1 MPSESIPIT
10 SAWGPIRL
18 ENRDPPQKESPP
30 ELSARTEACPS
41 LPPFSLSCLVSI
53 CLCFYQSPQKHETLW
68 LKHEIVFFR
77 LPMMSESELAKRKGK
92 EREKEFYVE
101 ISIFS
106 YLDRKKRGLIVS
118 CWWLITTTTIY
129 HSECLLGDIQVCLS
143 SIWDLFK
150 NWFA

>member
-1 MPSESIPIT
+1 MELNQKNPELKLLTQQLENDICSETLWTPWPDVGGGSRVIGLVFVIVTISRAKMPFLLIT
-10 SAWGPIRL
+10 SIVMAKSV
-18 ENRDPPQKESPP
+18 Q
-30 ELSARTEACPS
+30 SAS
-41 LPPFSLSCLVSI
+41 LPLYIRSLLTY
-53 CLCFYQSPQKHETLW
+53 FYQSPQKHETLW

-118 CWWLITTTTIY
+118 C
-129 HSECLLGDIQVCLS
+129 
-143 SIWDLFK
+143 
-150 NWFA
+150 